1 MFILATIFF
10 IIARL
15 MPFVHKTLM
24 LIVMES
30 TISDIDI
37 RSVQIM
43 RNRRSRVHIYPQRLT
58 KLFLNPQTPFAQ
70 EIADEVVSRHFQ
82 GEGVEFFFK
91 SDLTDPPPHQIFDAH
106 LLETID
112 LSPSR
117 FQFSVD
123 FISRSCFESDSFMLI

>member
-43 RNRRSRVHIYPQRLT
+43 RNRRSRVHIYQHRFT
-58 KLFLNPQTPFAQ
+58 KLFLNPQAPVAQ
-70 EIADEVVSRHFQ
+70 NISDEVVFRNFQ
-82 GEGVEFFFK
+82 GEGVEFFF
-91 SDLTDPPPHQIFDAH
+91 
-106 LLETID
+106 
-112 LSPSR
+112 
-117 FQFSVD
+117 
-123 FISRSCFESDSFMLI
+123 

>member
-15 MPFVHKTLM
+15 MPFVLKTLM

-43 RNRRSRVHIYPQRLT
+43 RNRRSRDHIYPQRLT
-58 KLFLNPQTPFAQ
+58 KLFLNPQTPVAQ
-70 EIADEVVSRHFQ
+70 KIADEVVFRHFQ
-82 GEGVEFFFK
+82 GEGVEFF
-91 SDLTDPPPHQIFDAH
+91 
-106 LLETID
+106 
-112 LSPSR
+112 
-117 FQFSVD
+117 
-123 FISRSCFESDSFMLI
+123 